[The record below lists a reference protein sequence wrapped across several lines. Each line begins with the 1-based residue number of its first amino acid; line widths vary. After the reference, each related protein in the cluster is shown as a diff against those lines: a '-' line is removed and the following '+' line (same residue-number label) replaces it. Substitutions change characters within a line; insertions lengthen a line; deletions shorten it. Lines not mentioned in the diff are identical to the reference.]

1 VTNGFI
7 LHLSSFGV
15 LMPNFLTEAQQLFSY
30 TQSMRRDFHMHP
42 ELGFREIRTGG
53 IVAKELEALGLEVT
67 KGVGKTGVVGLLE
80 GGKPGPT
87 LLIRF
92 DMDALPILEDTGA
105 EYASQNAG
113 TMHACGHD
121 GHTAIGLT
129 VAKMLHAHRNE
140 LAGTVKFC
148 FQPSEE
154 GHNGEEMGGAEMMMR
169 DGLLDSPKVDMTLSL
184 HLWNEKPFGWV
195 HVAKGPVMA
204 GAEQFHIKL
213 IGRGGH
219 GALPNVTIDPII
231 AAVQVVSA
239 AQSIVARNVGPLETA
254 VVSFTMFHSGT
265 AFNIIPQEAI
275 LEGTI
280 RTFDAGV
287 RIKVLERFEQI
298 VRGVASAMGCQ
309 IELTITQLTPALVNA
324 DEVTASVQETV
335 RRVLPDADHNQS
347 PYLTMG
353 AEDMAYMQEKVP
365 GCYFFVGSA
374 NHGRGLNHGHHHPKF
389 DFEEEALM
397 RGAALMAAAAADMLR

>member
-1 VTNGFI
+1 MPDF
-7 LHLSSFGV
+7 LSQAH
-15 LMPNFLTEAQQLFSY
+15 ELFPF
-30 TQSMRRDFHMHP
+30 TQSLRRDFHMHP

-53 IVAKELEALGLEVT
+53 IVAKKLEALGLEVT

-87 LLIRF
+87 LLLRF
-92 DMDALPILEDTGA
+92 DMDALPIVEETGA
-105 EYASQNAG
+105 EYASQKSG
-113 TMHACGHD
+113 VMHACGHD

-129 VAKMLHAHRNE
+129 VAKILHAHRDQ
-140 LAGTVKFC
+140 LAGTIKFC

-154 GHNGEEMGGAEMMMR
+154 GHNGEEAGGAEMMIR
-169 DGLLDSPKVDMTLSL
+169 DGVLDSPKVDMTLSM
-184 HLWNEKPFGWV
+184 HLWNEKPLGWV

-204 GAEQFHIKL
+204 GAEQFKIKL

-219 GALPNVTIDPII
+219 GAAPNATIDPII

-254 VVSFTMFHSGT
+254 VVSFTMLHSGT
-265 AFNIIPQEAI
+265 AFNVIPQEAT

-280 RTFDAGV
+280 RTFDLGV
-287 RIKVLERFEQI
+287 RLKVLERFEGI

-309 IELTITQLTPALVNA
+309 VELTTKRLTPALQNA
-324 DEVTASVQETV
+324 DDVTGRVQQTA
-335 RRVLPDADHNQS
+335 RRVLPDADHEDS

-353 AEDMAYMQEKVP
+353 AEDMAFMQEKVP

-374 NHGRGLNHGHHHPKF
+374 DRARGLDYGHHHPKF
-389 DFEEEALM
+389 DFDEDALIS
-397 RGAALMAAAAADMLR
+397 GAALMAAAAADILSQQLPAMDIVP